1 MFNPLSL
8 LKKKNANENFITID
22 VGSSSIKVCKF
33 SFLPDKR
40 VLLENI
46 TTAEVPENAVKF
58 GRLQDINSFIA
69 PLRSLNLKG
78 ENAIFGLSGESVF
91 GFATTAKVKRQNPHE
106 KVNNNELNTIIKQI
120 QELAVME
127 ANQIQAHKLSRSQN
141 EIELVNSGIIS
152 AKMDGKLISEI
163 VGSSG
168 IYIEIGLYTS
178 FAEIKTLSNLQELS
192 KKLKINFIAATS
204 QMYALTKVLSI
215 KQGQNLNCV
224 LIDFGG
230 DKTDI
235 GICFGGG
242 IVSTKTLDFGSTII
256 TEKISKEL
264 KIPLHDA
271 EAKKIS
277 FEEGTIDAERIKE
290 IINKALNSWLL
301 GIESAFENF
310 EGIKVFPPKIYI
322 LGGGAL
328 IYNLTKVVGESP
340 WYQNFAFK
348 TQPEIELVNFEKTS
362 TIIEDPNNFLKDSRN
377 IIPAS
382 IGVVGMEIL
391 K

>member
-1 MFNPLSL
+1 MLNPLSL
-8 LKKKNANENFITID
+8 LKKKNVSENFIAID
-22 VGSSSIKVCKF
+22 MGSSSVKVCKF

-168 IYIEIGLYTS
+168 IYIEIRLYTS
-178 FAEIKTLSNLQELS
+178 FAEIKTHGF
-192 KKLKINFIAATS
+192 K
-204 QMYALTKVLSI
+204 
-215 KQGQNLNCV
+215 
-224 LIDFGG
+224 IDFH
-230 DKTDI
+230 
-235 GICFGGG
+235 F
-242 IVSTKTLDFGSTII
+242 
-256 TEKISKEL
+256 
-264 KIPLHDA
+264 
-271 EAKKIS
+271 
-277 FEEGTIDAERIKE
+277 
-290 IINKALNSWLL
+290 
-301 GIESAFENF
+301 SA
-310 EGIKVFPPKIYI
+310 
-322 LGGGAL
+322 
-328 IYNLTKVVGESP
+328 
-340 WYQNFAFK
+340 
-348 TQPEIELVNFEKTS
+348 
-362 TIIEDPNNFLKDSRN
+362 
-377 IIPAS
+377 
-382 IGVVGMEIL
+382 
-391 K
+391 